1 MVYKRSLVQGNIIDL
16 KVVESFKNAIVG
28 HLFFFIQFKY
38 LSNIFVVFLLS
49 LTFYTVCNLLLFIFI
64 ITFIY
69 YSYILYNNIRVL
81 GT

>member
-1 MVYKRSLVQGNIIDL
+1 MVYKRSLVQGSIIDL
-16 KVVESFKNAIVG
+16 KVVESFKNAIVS

-49 LTFYTVCNLLLFIFI
+49 LTFYTVCNLLLFI

>member
-1 MVYKRSLVQGNIIDL
+1 MVYKRSLVQGSIIDL
-16 KVVESFKNAIVG
+16 KVVESFKNAIVS